1 MNFKSPWTQILYF
14 LAFILAIFVFAQ
26 TFHMGARG
34 LEGFQQM
41 RRYEMRRD
49 ADAYDDFY
57 ADIHDKLYQ
66 VADQAKFESE
76 ILYSNTQMDGFSRV
90 LDLGCGTGHVV
101 SDLAGRGVASVVG
114 VDRSEAMVK
123 RNKSNVDKSNVEIK
137 QLCDKDMSDP
147 MAFEKGQ
154 FTHILALNRELYKH
168 KDKVAFFRK
177 CNHWL
182 IPGGYLIVQVI
193 DPMKFD
199 YVVPLAKTGPYKSK
213 STNDKSTKTS
223 AIQMIDMEYK
233 STYSYEEH
241 TKTLQQVETMTDG
254 ATGKVRQN
262 EHAFYMDNAALQH
275 AQYAGFSVLGEY
287 SYKTD
292 ANQRMVILRKM

>member
-1 MNFKSPWTQILYF
+1 
-14 LAFILAIFVFAQ
+14 
-26 TFHMGARG
+26 MGAKG

-41 RRYEMRRD
+41 TRYEVKRD

-57 ADIHDKLYQ
+57 VDIHDKLYR

-90 LDLGCGTGHVV
+90 LDLGCGMGHVV
-101 SDLAGRGVASVVG
+101 AYLAAKGVGTVVG

-123 RNKSNVDKSNVEIK
+123 RQKKLGPSKVDIQRLDEKAMK
-137 QLCDKDMSDP
+137 DP

-154 FTHILALNRELYKH
+154 FTHILALNRELYKQP
-168 KDKVAFFRK
+168 DKVAFFRK

-182 IPGGYLIVQVI
+182 IPGGYLVVQVL
-193 DPMKFD
+193 DPTKLD
-199 YVVPLAKTGPYKSK
+199 YVVPLAKTGAYRSK
-213 STNDKSTKTS
+213 STNNQSTKTS

-233 STYSYEEH
+233 NTYSYEER
-241 TKTLQQVETMTDG
+241 TKTLKQVETMTDG

-262 EHAFYMDNAALQH
+262 EHAFYMDNDALQH

-287 SYKTD
+287 DYETD
-292 ANQRMVILRKM
+292 ANQSMVILRKM

>member
-1 MNFKSPWTQILYF
+1 MNFKSPWTQTLCF

-26 TFHMGARG
+26 TFHLGARG
-34 LEGFQQM
+34 IEGFQQM
-41 RRYEMRRD
+41 NRYEMKRD

-57 ADIHDKLYQ
+57 VDIHDKVYR

-76 ILYSNTQMDGFSRV
+76 IIYSNTQMDGFSRV

-101 SDLAGRGVASVVG
+101 SDLAAKGIGTAMG
-114 VDRSEAMVK
+114 VDRSEAMIQRAPK
-123 RNKSNVDKSNVEIK
+123 KEKLEMKQMSEKSMK
-137 QLCDKDMSDP
+137 DP
-147 MAFEKGQ
+147 MAFDKGQ

-168 KDKVAFFRK
+168 QDKVAFFRK
-177 CNHWL
+177 CNYWL
-182 IPGGYLIVQVI
+182 IPGGYLVVQI
-193 DPMKFD
+193 LEPTQFD

-213 STNDKSTKTS
+213 SKTDKPTKTS

-233 STYSYEEH
+233 NTYSYEEH
-241 TKTLQQVETMTDG
+241 TKTLKQVETMTDG

-262 EHAFYMDNAALQH
+262 EHAFYMDNAVLQH

-287 SYKTD
+287 SYETD
-292 ANQRMVILRKM
+292 ANQRMIILRKM

>member
-1 MNFKSPWTQILYF
+1 MNFKSPWTLTLCF
-14 LAFILAIFVFAQ
+14 LGFILAVFIFAQ
-26 TFHMGARG
+26 TFHMGAKG

-41 RRYEMRRD
+41 TRYEVKRD

-57 ADIHDKLYQ
+57 VDIHDKLYR

-90 LDLGCGTGHVV
+90 LDLGCGMGHVV
-101 SDLAGRGVASVVG
+101 AYLAAKGVGTVVG

-123 RNKSNVDKSNVEIK
+123 RQKKLGPSKVDIQRLDEKAMK
-137 QLCDKDMSDP
+137 DP

-154 FTHILALNRELYKH
+154 FTHILALNRELYKQP
-168 KDKVAFFRK
+168 DKVAFFRK

-182 IPGGYLIVQVI
+182 ILGGYLVVQVL
-193 DPMKFD
+193 DPTKLD
-199 YVVPLAKTGPYKSK
+199 YVVPLAKTGAYRSK
-213 STNDKSTKTS
+213 STNNQSTKTS

-233 STYSYEEH
+233 NTYSYEER
-241 TKTLQQVETMTDG
+241 TKTLKQVETMTDG

-262 EHAFYMDNAALQH
+262 EHAFYMDNDALQH

-287 SYKTD
+287 AYETD